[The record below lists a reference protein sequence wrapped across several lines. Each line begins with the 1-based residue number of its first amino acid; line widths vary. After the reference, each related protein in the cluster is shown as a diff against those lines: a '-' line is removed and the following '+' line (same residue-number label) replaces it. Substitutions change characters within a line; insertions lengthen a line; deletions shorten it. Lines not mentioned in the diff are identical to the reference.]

1 MKNIPYI
8 LILTMWICVQ
18 GYSQTQVHPP
28 EGKISFTTK
37 KSIYV
42 RFESTEGIQ
51 VGDTLSVLVANE
63 WRNILLVRQKSST
76 SCVTDNLDI
85 AVVLTTGLNVRFN
98 KKPTVVPAQE
108 EPTPDVIK
116 PAVTLDEPS
125 VNSSDTIT
133 SDTSVLRAVKERKP
147 LLSGRFT
154 LTTNGMLNPDETSNF
169 QRVRAAFSMQLQNI
183 NKSPVS
189 VQTYLTYRYR
199 FGIDQ
204 VNSDFFNDFKVFSL
218 ALEYAPDKPYKIWAG
233 RRINSYIANLG
244 TIDGVQAE
252 FTRGKY
258 IFGTFAGTRP
268 DFQNFSFNINLPQ
281 FGVYAVRNDQID
293 NGGNAQTTLAL
304 SEQQNTFRTDR
315 RFVYFQHSNSLVKR
329 LNFFFSSELDIFK
342 KELGVSSNT
351 LRLTSLYASLRY
363 RIRSNLSITGSYD
376 NRRNVIFYES
386 YQTFIDQLL
395 AEETRQGLRMQINYA
410 PFRFMSI
417 NTSAF
422 WRYQGDNPQPTTN
435 YVGNL
440 NFTGLPGLF
449 KTLNVSVNLLESYYF
464 KGRILGARLNGQALK
479 GRLGMEVQ
487 YRNVNYNFFS
497 SESALLQHIGG
508 ISLSIPLLKKTILMV
523 NYEGTFEPSKD
534 YHRYFIT
541 FVQRFK

>member
-1 MKNIPYI
+1 M
-8 LILTMWICVQ
+8 
-18 GYSQTQVHPP
+18 
-28 EGKISFTTK
+28 
-37 KSIYV
+37 

-51 VGDTLSVLVANE
+51 VGDTLSVLVSND
-63 WRNILLVRQKSST
+63 WRKILLVRQKSST
-76 SCVTDNLDI
+76 SCVADNLDTETS
-85 AVVLTTGLNVRFN
+85 LTTGLVVRST
-98 KKPTVVPAQE
+98 KVKADTQITE
-108 EPTPDVIK
+108 EPKDEVIK
-116 PAVTLDEPS
+116 PVITAIQPVIASDTLTKDDAVTQS
-125 VNSSDTIT
+125 
-133 SDTSVLRAVKERKP
+133 RKEKSP
-147 LLSGRFT
+147 VLSGRLT

-218 ALEYAPDKPYKIWAG
+218 SMEYAPDQPYKIWAG

-252 FTRGKY
+252 FSKGKY
-258 IFGTFAGTRP
+258 IFGSFAGTRP

-281 FGVYAVRNDQID
+281 FGIYAVRNDQMED
-293 NGGNAQTTLAL
+293 GRNAQTTLAL
-304 SEQQNTFRTDR
+304 SEQQNAFRTDR

-329 LNFFFSSELDIFK
+329 LHVFFSSELDIFK
-342 KELGVSSNT
+342 KELGVSSSS

-363 RIRSNLSITGSYD
+363 RIRNNLSITGSYD

-395 AEETRQGLRMQINYA
+395 AEETRQGLRMQLNYA
-410 PFRFMSI
+410 PFRFLSV

-449 KTLNVSVNLLESYYF
+449 KNLNISVNLLESYYF
-464 KGRILGARLNGQALK
+464 RGRILGTRLNGQAWK
-479 GRLGMEVQ
+479 GKLGMEIQ

-497 SESALLQHIGG
+497 AESSLLQNIGG
-508 ISLSIPLLKKTILMV
+508 ASLSIPLLKKSVLML
-523 NYEGTFEPSKD
+523 NYEGTFEPSKA
-534 YHRYFIT
+534 YHRYFVT